1 MYTYP
6 EKYTFTETW
15 FDASIPNW
23 EQLFPQY
30 LKDHSINNVLEIGC
44 YEGRATTYLLDNFL
58 KKDII
63 YDVIDTF
70 GGSLE
75 ESGMLGTKDRLAQD
89 NFIFNNFKH
98 NISFHSKI
106 NFSIYQNISQLQLPK
121 LVEQGKKYDFIYVD
135 ASHRSDDT
143 LVDAYYSHQL
153 LNPGGMII
161 FDDYGWKDPKQSHI
175 VSSPMLGIQV
185 FFNFYNELY
194 DMVMQGYQVGAIKKQ

>member
-1 MYTYP
+1 MYQYP

-15 FDASIPNW
+15 FDIAIPTW
-23 EQLFPQY
+23 EKLFPQY

-58 KKDII
+58 KKDIT

-75 ESGMLGTKDRLAQD
+75 ESGMQGTKDRLAQD

-98 NISFHSKI
+98 NISFHSGVD
-106 NFSIYQNISQLQLPK
+106 FTIYQNISQLQLPK
-121 LVEQGKKYDFIYVD
+121 LIEQDKKYDFIYVD

-153 LNPGGMII
+153 LSPGGMII
-161 FDDYGWKDPKQSHI
+161 FDDYGWKDPKQSH
-175 VSSPMLGIQV
+175 VVCSPMLGIQV
-185 FFNFYNELY
+185 FFNFYDEFY
-194 DMVMQGYQVGAIKKQ
+194 DIIMQGYQIGAIKK